1 METINL
7 FISEDFIIEKS
18 LQLMELAEQFIDKS
32 GIEKKEFVMTRLKQ
46 YIDNE
51 AYNKY
56 YYFINSFIDFTIKIS
71 KNKINLNLNN
81 IKKKYCCF

>member
-51 AYNKY
+51 AYTKY